1 MKIDILTLFPESF
14 EYFNSSV
21 IKKAKEKGLVE
32 INIINIRDFSTNKH
46 KTVDDYP
53 FSGGQGMLMM
63 CQPLFDA
70 INSVKTSD
78 SYVIYFSPKGRTL
91 KQNYVHTLYE
101 KHNHLILV
109 CGHYEG
115 IDERIIELCVDEQI
129 SIGDYVLTGGE
140 LPAMVLTDAVL
151 RYIPEVLGNENSA
164 IDESFS
170 DNLLEYPQYTRPAE
184 FMGLKV
190 PEVLLS
196 GNHKEIE
203 KWKQEQR
210 ILQTKKY
217 RPDLLDDTK
226 K

>member
-1 MKIDILTLFPESF
+1 MKIDILTLFPECF
-14 EYFNSSV
+14 DYLNSSL
-21 IKKAKEKGLVE
+21 IKKAQEKGLVE

-63 CQPLFDA
+63 CQPLYDA
-70 INSVKTSD
+70 ISSVKTDD

-91 KQNYVHTLYE
+91 KQDYVKQLYQT
-101 KHNHLILV
+101 HNHLILV

-115 IDERIIELCVDEQI
+115 IDERIIELCIDEQI

-164 IDESFS
+164 VDESFNN
-170 DNLLEYPQYTRPAE
+170 NLLEYPQYTRPAE

-210 ILQTKKY
+210 ILETKKY
-217 RPDLLDDTK
+217 RPDLLDK